1 MRRNSNA
8 GLARRCGALLAIL
21 SGAASAQA
29 TAPLEGAAACTAKR
43 PLIGFNRWSEDWSQL
58 ANPCLARQTGDGLK
72 YIPLGEGGSYLS
84 LGAGLR
90 ERFEVSHSARFG
102 ADGDGPDNYLI
113 QRANVH
119 ADLRLGQYVQVF
131 GQLVDARA
139 FHKDDLGPP
148 DRDILDVEQLFAA
161 VVVPHAGGFF
171 KARIGRQEMAFDL
184 QRFIAARDGPNVRQ
198 AFDGVWAD
206 WEDGPWRYI
215 GYATHPVQNRS
226 EKTFDD
232 VSNAH
237 LVFNGVRVE
246 RQGLGPGDA
255 VLYYSRYRRDGAR
268 FLDASGAERR
278 DVYDARY
285 SGKRGNVDFDVEA
298 MVQSGQ
304 VGAKRIR
311 AWAFGSMNGYT
322 FAQQPW
328 TPRVGLQFDMA
339 SGDRHAGDGTIGTF
353 NPLFSNGYYFSLA
366 GLTGYT
372 NLIHLKPSLT
382 VQPAKGVKV
391 MGALGMQWRATVQDA
406 VYAQGSAVVPGTAGR
421 GSRWTGAYAQ
431 LRTDWTISPNVT
443 AAVEAVHFQVGDS
456 VRAAGGRNA
465 DYLGVEL
472 KFGW

>member
-1 MRRNSNA
+1 MRRNSRVSA
-8 GLARRCGALLAIL
+8 ALLAML
-21 SGAASAQA
+21 SGAAAAQA
-29 TAPLEGAAACTAKR
+29 ATPAEPDFAACTAKR
-43 PLIGFNRWSEDWSQL
+43 PLVAFNRWSEDWGQL
-58 ANPCLARQTGDGLK
+58 ANPCLVRQPGDDLK
-72 YIPLGEGGSYLS
+72 YIPLGDGGSFLS

-90 ERFEVSHSARFG
+90 ERFEMSHAAGFG
-102 ADGDGPDNYLI
+102 ADGASPNNFLI
-113 QRANVH
+113 QRANLH

-139 FHKDDLGPP
+139 FHKDDPGPP
-148 DRDILDVEQLFAA
+148 DRDILDVEQLFTA
-161 VVVPHAGGFF
+161 VVIPHANGFF

-184 QRFIAARDGPNVRQ
+184 QRFVAARDGPNMRQ

-206 WEDGPWRYI
+206 WEDGPWRWI

-226 EKTFDD
+226 DKTFDD
-232 VSNAH
+232 ISNGH

-255 VLYYSRYRRDGAR
+255 VLYYSRYRRDDAR
-268 FLDASGAERR
+268 FLDATGAERR
-278 DVYDARY
+278 NVYDARY
-285 SGKRGNVDFDVEA
+285 NGTHGNVDWDLEA
-298 MVQSGQ
+298 MVQRGQ

-311 AWAFGSMNGYT
+311 AWAVGSMAGYT

-328 TPRVGLQFDMA
+328 TPRLGLQFDMA
-339 SGDRHAGDGTIGTF
+339 TGDRHAGDGTVGTF

-382 VQPAKGVKV
+382 VKPSKALKV
-391 MGALGMQWRATVQDA
+391 MGAVGLQWRETVEDA

-431 LRTDWTISPNVT
+431 LRADWTITPNVT